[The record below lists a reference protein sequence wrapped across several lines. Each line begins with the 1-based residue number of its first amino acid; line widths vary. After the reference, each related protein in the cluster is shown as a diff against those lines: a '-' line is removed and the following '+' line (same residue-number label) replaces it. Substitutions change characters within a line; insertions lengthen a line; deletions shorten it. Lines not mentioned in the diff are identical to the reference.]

1 MSTFAASHQPSSRRP
16 PDAIASK
23 LAPVGSLEG
32 SPASGKRRMPLM
44 RQPGARVAVLTMSD
58 DTWRRVHAVL
68 AEPNT
73 TLSRYAS
80 IAELVEGER
89 ADIVVTDRSVLTG
102 GGMVLRR
109 LRQRSLTCTLI
120 VNGALDEADAGQ
132 LLDLGADDVI
142 RTGDRLLA
150 PRLRAAARRA
160 RTVNAGSRVAI
171 GDIMFD
177 RESRRVW
184 CAGHEVK
191 LTRTEESVLDC
202 LFWYA
207 PRAVSIDEITSFVW
221 GGDGTRGRRNLVHV
235 YMGYLRSKLHDS
247 RQVVIRTVRGVGY
260 EFAARVS

>member
-16 PDAIASK
+16 PDATASK

-247 RQVVIRTVRGVGY
+247 RQVVIRTVRGVRY

>member
-1 MSTFAASHQPSSRRP
+1 MSTFAALRQISSRRP
-16 PDAIASK
+16 SAAVAK
-23 LAPVGSLEG
+23 NTARVGSLEG
-32 SPASGKRRMPLM
+32 RSAAGKRSMPLM
-44 RQPGARVAVLTMSD
+44 RQPGARVAVLTTSD
-58 DTWRRVHAVL
+58 DSWRRVNGVL

-73 TLSRYAS
+73 IVNRYAS
-80 IAELVEGER
+80 VTELVEGER
-89 ADIVVTDRSVLTG
+89 ADIIVIDRPVLTG

-109 LRQRSLTCTLI
+109 LRQRSLTCMLI
-120 VNGALDEADAGQ
+120 VNGALDEADAAQ

-202 LFWYA
+202 LIWYA

-221 GGDGTRGRRNLVHV
+221 GGDGTRARRNLVHV
-235 YMGYLRSKLHDS
+235 YMGYLRTKLRDS
-247 RQVVIRTVRGVGY
+247 HQVVIRTVRGVGY
-260 EFAARVS
+260 EFAARLS

>member
-1 MSTFAASHQPSSRRP
+1 
-16 PDAIASK
+16 
-23 LAPVGSLEG
+23 
-32 SPASGKRRMPLM
+32 MPLM
-44 RQPGARVAVLTMSD
+44 RQPGARIAVLTTSD
-58 DTWRRVHAVL
+58 DTWRRVHGLL

-73 TLSRYAS
+73 TVSRHAS
-80 IAELVEGER
+80 VTELVEEER
-89 ADIVVTDRSVLTG
+89 ADIIVIDRPVLTG

-109 LRQRSLTCTLI
+109 LRQRSLTCMLI

-160 RTVNAGSRVAI
+160 RTVNAGSRIAI
-171 GDIMFD
+171 GDIVFD
-177 RESRRVW
+177 REARRVW

-191 LTRTEESVLDC
+191 MTRTEEAVLDC

-207 PRAVSIDEITSFVW
+207 PRAVSIEEITSFVW

-235 YMGYLRSKLHDS
+235 YLGYLRTKLRES
-247 RQVVIRTVRGVGY
+247 RQVEIRTVRGVGY
-260 EFAARVS
+260 EFAAKGT